1 MARPNHKA
9 EVRKR
14 NELAHTEVVASTL
27 QSLNAQLSEASKE
40 LSSKRD
46 EISKLT
52 KESCSLSAQIDGQKN
67 SIAELG
73 IIILDL
79 SNKAKSIVSLANDE
93 ARDVLSS
100 AHGELRDIKARYS
113 RLISDITQLEK
124 NISELSS
131 SESRLIESNKL
142 LEDEARKLLLTQN
155 DLRVKISLLQEEQ
168 RTIEND
174 SNKAIKELDTLV
186 ASKKDELEALIQ
198 QIEHY
203 KSVVDGPLKLLEK
216 EELDIEQKRK
226 DIQIYEF
233 RIRNAYRELFPG
245 REMRI

>member
-1 MARPNHKA
+1 
-9 EVRKR
+9 V
-14 NELAHTEVVASTL
+14 
-27 QSLNAQLSEASKE
+27 SLDLE
-40 LSSKRD
+40 
-46 EISKLT
+46 
-52 KESCSLSAQIDGQKN
+52 

-100 AHGELRDIKARYS
+100 AHSELRDIKARYS
-113 RLISDITQLEK
+113 SLISDVTRLEK

-131 SESRLIESNKL
+131 SESRLRESNKL
-142 LEDEARKLLLTQN
+142 LEDEARELLLTQN
-155 DLRVKISLLQEEQ
+155 DLRVKIGLLQEEQ

-174 SNKAIKELDTLV
+174 SNKAIKELDTIV

-216 EELDIEQKRK
+216 EESDIEQKRK